1 MINRGRKEEIKAIFI
16 AMLIVSIFVITIG
29 NADVY
34 VYAQDDET
42 VEELSIEKQCELFTK
57 NENLQV
63 DSDHTIIE
71 YEAYIDEHFEIG
83 ARSAKV

>member
-29 NADVY
+29 NADIY
-34 VYAQDDET
+34 IYAQDDET
-42 VEELSIEKQCELFTK
+42 VEELSIEKQCELFTD
-57 NENLQV
+57 NIELQE
-63 DSDHTIIE
+63 DSDHNITE